1 MVSFVYQEVISLG
14 FENLTQRLTTV
25 FKRLGSKGKLI
36 EEDINSAMKE
46 VKLALLEADVNYSV
60 VKKFINRVTEKAV
73 GVEILKSL
81 TPVQM
86 VVKIVK
92 DELVD
97 ILGGNESR
105 LNVKKGKMNTIML
118 CGLQG
123 VGKTTHSA
131 KLAVYLRSKSF
142 KPLIAACDI
151 YRPAAIDQLEVLGRN
166 SKTEV
171 FVQRDKNPVEIAK
184 NALEYAKHNGYD
196 TLILDTAGRLHIDEN
211 LMSELKSMKSEV
223 FPGEILLV
231 VDSMT
236 GQDAVNIAKSFNN
249 LLQITGIV
257 LTKFDGDARG
267 GAALSVKEVIGSP
280 IKFIGT
286 GEKLGDLEPFKP
298 ERIANRILG
307 MGDILSL
314 IEKAQQNINQEDA
327 MNMAKKFSE
336 NKFDF
341 EDFLAL
347 FNQIKKMGP
356 LKSILSHFP
365 GIENLNNLDINDRL
379 VKRIEAI
386 ILSMTPQERRN
397 PKIICASRKKRIASG
412 SGTKVEDVNNIL
424 RRYEDMKKIMKQLN
438 GSGGILS
445 RLGLFSKLK
454 K

>member
-131 KLAVYLRSKSF
+131 KLAIYLRSKSF

-184 NALEYAKHNGYD
+184 NALEYAKYNGYD

-386 ILSMTPQERRN
+386 ILSRTPRERRN
-397 PKIICASRKKRIASG
+397 PCKQYLE
-412 SGTKVEDVNNIL
+412 TL
-424 RRYEDMKKIMKQLN
+424 RRYEEN
-438 GSGGILS
+438 NEATEWFGWY
-445 RLGLFSKLK
+445 FE
-454 K
+454 